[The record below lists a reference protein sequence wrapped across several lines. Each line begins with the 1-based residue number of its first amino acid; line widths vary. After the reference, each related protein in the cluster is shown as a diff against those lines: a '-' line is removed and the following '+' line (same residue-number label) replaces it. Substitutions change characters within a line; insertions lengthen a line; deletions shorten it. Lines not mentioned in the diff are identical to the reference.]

1 MGPVGFEPTW
11 SPRRPAD
18 FKSAASA
25 SSATGPRQV
34 YGTRSFAWGAVAVLV
49 VLAEQVVAE
58 VALPVAPHRVHVV
71 GPVLRVVVLDD
82 ERRAGQAVIVAFVAL
97 IASDP
102 CEADVLDAGGVDA
115 LEFSLG
121 KFMPQCACVSL
132 EQ

>member
-58 VALPVAPHRVHVV
+58 VALPVAPDGVHVIRT
-71 GPVLRVVVLDD
+71 VLGVVVFDH
-82 ERRAGQAVIVAFVAL
+82 EGRAAQAVVMTLATLVAAH
-97 IASDP
+97 P
-102 CEADVLDAGGVDA
+102 
-115 LEFSLG
+115 
-121 KFMPQCACVSL
+121 
-132 EQ
+132 